1 MEGGGRMIEFQ
12 DVSSSYPDSADGGLK
27 NISLTIPDGQCV
39 LLCGR
44 SGCGK
49 TTLTRLINGLI
60 PQFFAGELSGKVSPP
75 TDFESVTSTN
85 SITPA
90 LTLFIISDEWP
101 KFKRNLC
108 FRRKIPDSAGR
119 MAVPSCKE
127 RKIGVL
133 CL

>member
-1 MEGGGRMIEFQ
+1 MERTAERTVKKQSEMDAFHGRKEETPDASNAEVSSVSEDGAGGG
-12 DVSSSYPDSADGGLK
+12 
-27 NISLTIPDGQCV
+27 
-39 LLCGR
+39 
-44 SGCGK
+44 
-49 TTLTRLINGLI
+49 TRTHT
-60 PQFFAGELSGKVSPP
+60 VSPP